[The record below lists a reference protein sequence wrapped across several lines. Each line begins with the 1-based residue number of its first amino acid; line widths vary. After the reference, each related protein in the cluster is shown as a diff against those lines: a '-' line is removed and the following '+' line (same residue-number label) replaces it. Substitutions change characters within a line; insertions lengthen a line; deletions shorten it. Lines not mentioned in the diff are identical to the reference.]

1 MKTITIDSNDGFLT
15 INQLPKNCIFNKV
28 ICGCG
33 GTTIA
38 FRSNENYVICVP
50 TVELIT
56 NKTGLLY
63 PDSCKVEGNNTFAVF
78 KSFPIAKPKLEEFI
92 KLDGVKKI
100 MCTYDQLE
108 NVISVINPKDYHL
121 LVDEYHRLL
130 KDYTYRDKAINKVL
144 RNFKKFKSYCF
155 MSATPIDEDFVPSQ
169 LEGIEMVTADWVN
182 GTEQLLIHLDKTNKP
197 YLKAAKIIDCY
208 KKDGYIKINGE
219 VSKHAFFFIN
229 SVTEIINIINNCD
242 LNPED
247 VKLIIADTEE
257 NLKKFEK
264 SDLSSRFTISNS
276 KDNSDKMFTF
286 ITCKA
291 FEGVDFFSDDAVCF
305 VVSNTNVRHTQLDI
319 RTDICQ
325 IAGRIRTKENPFR
338 NIIWHIFNTTS
349 PFKLNTELSYEEVK
363 AEINIKKEAYQ
374 ELAEN
379 VNNTSEKSREI
390 VNKVTG
396 FDYGYLYMDDE
407 NVCHLNDMLMKLELY
422 NYRLEQEI
430 YRNGLTISK
439 AYYNNNSI
447 TDGCTWTYLEDRLRN
462 VNKKLSFKEAF
473 TKYAEI
479 KESKFSIEDTSALI
493 KAQPLIVDA
502 YNKLGVEIVRN
513 LKYIKKD
520 IEKEIINRNT
530 NLAVEDK
537 IRERV
542 LKSFSSGFTSSTEI
556 KNKLQT
562 IYSDYGKKAKAT
574 DIEKFFVC
582 KPTRRYINGER
593 TRGYEIAV

>member
-1 MKTITIDSNDGFLT
+1 MKTITINSNDGFLT

-63 PDSCKVEGNNTFAVF
+63 PDRCKVEGNNTFAVF
-78 KSFPIAKPKLEEFI
+78 KSFPMAEPKLKEFI

-108 NVISVINPKDYHL
+108 NVISIINPKEYHL

-208 KKDGYIKINGE
+208 KKDGFIKINGE

-242 LNPED
+242 LNPEE

-257 NLKKFEK
+257 NLRKFEK

-286 ITCKA
+286 VTCKA

-349 PFKLNTELSYEEVK
+349 PFKLNTELSYDEVK
-363 AEINIKKEAYQ
+363 QEMDTKKEAYK
-374 ELAEN
+374 EIVDN
-379 VNNTSEKSREI
+379 VNNSSEKSREI
-390 VNKVTG
+390 VKKDG
-396 FDYGYLYMDDE
+396 FDYGYLYMDED
-407 NVCHLNDMLMKLELY
+407 NVCHLNDMLMRLELY

-439 AYYNNNSI
+439 AYYKNNSI
-447 TDGCTWTYLEDRLRN
+447 TDGCTWTYLEERLHN
-462 VNKKLSFKEAF
+462 INKKLSFKEAF

-479 KESKFSIEDTSALI
+479 KGNKFSIEDTSALI

-542 LKSFSSGFTSSTEI
+542 LNTFTTGFTPSRDI
-556 KNKLQT
+556 KTKLQS
-562 IYSDYGKKAKAT
+562 IYFDYGKTAKT
-574 DIEKFFVC
+574 KDIEKFFVC
-582 KPTRRYINGER
+582 KPTSRRINGIV
-593 TRGYEIAV
+593 TKGYEIAV

>member
-257 NLKKFEK
+257 NLRKFEK

-286 ITCKA
+286 VTCKA

-349 PFKLNTELSYEEVK
+349 PFKLNTELSYDEVK
-363 AEINIKKEAYQ
+363 QEMDTKKEAYK
-374 ELAEN
+374 EIVDN
-379 VNNTSEKSREI
+379 VNNSSEKSREI
-390 VNKVTG
+390 VKKDG
-396 FDYGYLYMDDE
+396 FDYGYLYMDED
-407 NVCHLNDMLMKLELY
+407 NVCHLNDMLMRLELY

-439 AYYNNNSI
+439 AYYKNNSI
-447 TDGCTWTYLEDRLRN
+447 TDGCTWTYLEERLHN
-462 VNKKLSFKEAF
+462 INKKLSFKEAF

-542 LKSFSSGFTSSTEI
+542 LNTFTTGFTPSRDI
-556 KNKLQT
+556 KTKLQS
-562 IYSDYGKKAKAT
+562 IYFDYGKTAKT
-574 DIEKFFVC
+574 KDIEKFFVC
-582 KPTRRYINGER
+582 KPTSRRINGIV
-593 TRGYEIAV
+593 TKGYEIAV